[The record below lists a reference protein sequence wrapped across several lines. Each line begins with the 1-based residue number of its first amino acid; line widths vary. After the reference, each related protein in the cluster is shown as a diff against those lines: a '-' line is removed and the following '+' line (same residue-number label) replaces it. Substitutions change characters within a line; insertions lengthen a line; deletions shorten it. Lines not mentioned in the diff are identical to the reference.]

1 MYGNDIVHIL
11 EIIEYMALFYI
22 CIIDI
27 RKKIIPDRGFIIL
40 VIIGLLKGMINGNAE
55 GYFLGMC
62 VYPMPLIILYILE
75 DYFKKELIGF
85 GDIKLMMGIGGNL
98 GYKNLAEIVKFY
110 HAVYFLAG
118 IMAILF
124 ILYLKYKGKKT
135 EYIPF
140 APFLIMGV
148 ITRIMDIQIL

>member
-1 MYGNDIVHIL
+1 MCSNDAVHIF
-11 EIIEYMALFYI
+11 EIIEYITLFYI

-40 VIIGLLKGMINGNAE
+40 VIIGLLKGMINTNIE

-124 ILYLKYKGKKT
+124 ILYLKYKGKKA

>member
-1 MYGNDIVHIL
+1 MCGNDAVHIL
-11 EIIEYMALFYI
+11 EIIEYIALFYI

-85 GDIKLMMGIGGNL
+85 GDIKLMMVIRGSL
-98 GYKNLAEIVKFY
+98 GYKNLAEVVKYY
-110 HAVYFLAG
+110 HVVYFLAG
-118 IMAILF
+118 ITVILF
-124 ILYLKYKGKKT
+124 LLYLKHKGKKA

-140 APFLIMGV
+140 APFLTIGFIMRV
-148 ITRIMDIQIL
+148 LNIQII

>member
-1 MYGNDIVHIL
+1 
-11 EIIEYMALFYI
+11 
-22 CIIDI
+22 
-27 RKKIIPDRGFIIL
+27 
-40 VIIGLLKGMINGNAE
+40 
-55 GYFLGMC
+55 MC

-118 IMAILF
+118 IMVILF
-124 ILYLKYKGKKT
+124 ILYLKYKGKKA

-140 APFLIMGV
+140 APFLIMGFIARV
-148 ITRIMDIQIL
+148 LDIQIL

>member
-1 MYGNDIVHIL
+1 MCSNDAVHIF
-11 EIIEYMALFYI
+11 EIIEYIALFYI

-40 VIIGLLKGMINGNAE
+40 VIIGLLKSMLNTNKA

-85 GDIKLMMGIGGNL
+85 GDIKLMMVIGGNM
-98 GYKNLAEIVKFY
+98 GYKSLAEVVKFY
-110 HAVYFLAG
+110 HVVYFLAG
-118 IMAILF
+118 ITIILF
-124 ILYLKYKGKKT
+124 LLYMKYKGKKA

-140 APFLIMGV
+140 APFLATGFIMRV
-148 ITRIMDIQIL
+148 LYIQII

>member
-1 MYGNDIVHIL
+1 MHGNDIVHIL
-11 EIIEYMALFYI
+11 EIIEYITIFYI

-27 RKKIIPDRGFIIL
+27 RKKIIHDRGFIIL
-40 VIIGLLKGMINGNAE
+40 VIIGLLKSMLNTNIE

-85 GDIKLMMGIGGNL
+85 GDIKLMMGIGGNM
-98 GYKNLAEIVKFY
+98 GYKSLAEVVKFY
-110 HAVYFLAG
+110 HAVYFIAG
-118 IMAILF
+118 ITVILF
-124 ILYLKYKGKKT
+124 IIYFRYRGKKA

-140 APFLIMGV
+140 APFLATGFIMRV
-148 ITRIMDIQIL
+148 LNIQII

>member
-1 MYGNDIVHIL
+1 MSGLNAVHIF
-11 EIIEYMALFYI
+11 EIIEYITFFYI
-22 CIIDI
+22 CMTDI
-27 RKKIIPDRGFIIL
+27 KKKIIPDSGFIIL
-40 VIIGLLKGMINGNAE
+40 VITGLLKGMAKGNLE

-110 HAVYFLAG
+110 HA
-118 IMAILF
+118 AILF
-124 ILYLKYKGKKT
+124 ILYLKYKGKKA

>member
-1 MYGNDIVHIL
+1 MCSNDAVHIL
-11 EIIEYMALFYI
+11 EIIEYIALFYI

-40 VIIGLLKGMINGNAE
+40 VIIGLLKGMINTNIE

-98 GYKNLAEIVKFY
+98 GYKNLAEIVKYY

-124 ILYLKYKGKKT
+124 ILYLKYKGKKA

>member
-1 MYGNDIVHIL
+1 MCGNDAVHIL
-11 EIIEYMALFYI
+11 EIIEYIALFYI

-40 VIIGLLKGMINGNAE
+40 VTIGLLKGMINTNIE

-124 ILYLKYKGKKT
+124 ILYLKYKGKKA

>member
-1 MYGNDIVHIL
+1 MYGNNIVHIF
-11 EIIEYMALFYI
+11 EIIEYITLFYI

-40 VIIGLLKGMINGNAE
+40 VIIGLLKSMLNANVE
-55 GYFLGMC
+55 EYFLGMC

-85 GDIKLMMGIGGNL
+85 GDIKLMMGIGGNMR
-98 GYKNLAEIVKFY
+98 YKSLAEVVKFY
-110 HAVYFLAG
+110 HVVYFLAG
-118 IMAILF
+118 ITVILF
-124 ILYLKYKGKKT
+124 LLCMKYKGKKA

-140 APFLIMGV
+140 APFLTIGFIMRV
-148 ITRIMDIQIL
+148 LNIQII

>member
-1 MYGNDIVHIL
+1 MCSNDAVHIL
-11 EIIEYMALFYI
+11 EIIEYIALFYI

-40 VIIGLLKGMINGNAE
+40 VIIGLLKSMLNANTE
-55 GYFLGMC
+55 EYFLGMC

-124 ILYLKYKGKKT
+124 ILYLKYKGKKA

>member
-1 MYGNDIVHIL
+1 MCSNDAVHIL
-11 EIIEYMALFYI
+11 EIIEYIALFYI

-40 VIIGLLKGMINGNAE
+40 VTIGLLKGMINTNIE

-62 VYPMPLIILYILE
+62 VYPMPLIILHILE

-85 GDIKLMMGIGGNL
+85 GDIKLMMGIGGNM
-98 GYKNLAEIVKFY
+98 GYKSLAEVVKFY
-110 HAVYFLAG
+110 HVVYFLAG
-118 IMAILF
+118 ITVILF
-124 ILYLKYKGKKT
+124 LLYMKYKGKKA

>member
-1 MYGNDIVHIL
+1 MCSNDAVHIL
-11 EIIEYMALFYI
+11 EIIEYIALFYI

-40 VIIGLLKGMINGNAE
+40 VIIGLLKGMINTNIE

-118 IMAILF
+118 IMVILF
-124 ILYLKYKGKKT
+124 ILYLKNKGKKA

>member
-11 EIIEYMALFYI
+11 EIIEYITLFYI

-40 VIIGLLKGMINGNAE
+40 VIIGLLKGMTSANIE

-85 GDIKLMMGIGGNL
+85 GDIKLMMGIGGNM
-98 GYKNLAEIVKFY
+98 GYKSLAEVVKFY
-110 HAVYFLAG
+110 HVVYFIAG
-118 IMAILF
+118 ITVILF
-124 ILYLKYKGKKT
+124 MLYAKYKAKKA
-135 EYIPF
+135 EYIPLS
-140 APFLIMGV
+140 PFLATGFIMRV
-148 ITRIMDIQIL
+148 LNIQII

>member
-40 VIIGLLKGMINGNAE
+40 VIIGLLKSMLNTNIE

-98 GYKNLAEIVKFY
+98 GYRNLAEIVKFY

-124 ILYLKYKGKKT
+124 ILYLKYKGKKA

-140 APFLIMGV
+140 APFLIMGFIV
-148 ITRIMDIQIL
+148 RVLDIQIL

>member
-1 MYGNDIVHIL
+1 MSGLNAVHIF
-11 EIIEYMALFYI
+11 EIIEYITFFYI
-22 CIIDI
+22 CITDI
-27 RKKIIPDRGFIIL
+27 KKKIIPDSGFVIL
-40 VIIGLLKGMINGNAE
+40 VITGLLKGMVKGNME

-98 GYKNLAEIVKFY
+98 RYKNLAEIVKFY
-110 HAVYFLAG
+110 HTVYFLAG
-118 IMAILF
+118 ITVILF
-124 ILYLKYKGKKT
+124 LLHLKYKGKKA

-140 APFLIMGV
+140 APFLIMGFIV
-148 ITRIMDIQIL
+148 RVLDIQIL

>member
-1 MYGNDIVHIL
+1 MCGNNAIHIF
-11 EIIEYMALFYI
+11 EIIEYITLFYI

-40 VIIGLLKGMINGNAE
+40 VIIGLLKSMLKANVE

-85 GDIKLMMGIGGNL
+85 GDIKLMMVIGGSL
-98 GYKNLAEIVKFY
+98 GYKNLAEVIKFY
-110 HAVYFLAG
+110 HVVYFIAG
-118 IMAILF
+118 ITVILF
-124 ILYLKYKGKKT
+124 ILYAKYKGKKT

-140 APFLIMGV
+140 APFLATGFIMRV
-148 ITRIMDIQIL
+148 LNIQII

>member
-1 MYGNDIVHIL
+1 MCGNDAIHIF
-11 EIIEYMALFYI
+11 EIIEYITLFYI

-27 RKKIIPDRGFIIL
+27 RKKIIPDRGLIIL
-40 VIIGLLKGMINGNAE
+40 VIIGLLKSMLKANVE

-85 GDIKLMMGIGGNL
+85 GDIKLMMGIGGNMR
-98 GYKNLAEIVKFY
+98 YKSLAEVLKFY
-110 HAVYFLAG
+110 HVVYFLAG
-118 IMAILF
+118 ITVILF
-124 ILYLKYKGKKT
+124 LLYMKYKGKKA

-140 APFLIMGV
+140 APFLATGFIMRV
-148 ITRIMDIQIL
+148 LNIQII

>member
-1 MYGNDIVHIL
+1 MCSNDAVHIL
-11 EIIEYMALFYI
+11 EIIEYIALFYI

-40 VIIGLLKGMINGNAE
+40 VIIGLLKSMLNTNIE

-85 GDIKLMMGIGGNL
+85 GDIKLMMGIGGNM
-98 GYKNLAEIVKFY
+98 GYKSLAEVVKFY
-110 HAVYFLAG
+110 HVVYFLAG
-118 IMAILF
+118 IMVILF
-124 ILYLKYKGKKT
+124 LLYLKHKGKKAD
-135 EYIPF
+135 YIPF
-140 APFLIMGV
+140 APFLTIVFIMRV
-148 ITRIMDIQIL
+148 LNIQII

>member
-1 MYGNDIVHIL
+1 MCSNDAVHIL
-11 EIIEYMALFYI
+11 EIIEYIALFYI

-40 VIIGLLKGMINGNAE
+40 VIIGLLKGMINTNIE

-85 GDIKLMMGIGGNL
+85 GDIKLMMGIGGNMR
-98 GYKNLAEIVKFY
+98 YKSLAEVVKYY
-110 HAVYFLAG
+110 HVVYFLAG
-118 IMAILF
+118 ITVILF
-124 ILYLKYKGKKT
+124 LLYLKHKGKKA

>member
-1 MYGNDIVHIL
+1 MCGNNAIHIF
-11 EIIEYMALFYI
+11 EIIEYITLFYI

-40 VIIGLLKGMINGNAE
+40 VIIGLLKSMLNANVE

-85 GDIKLMMGIGGNL
+85 GDIKLMMGIGGNM
-98 GYKNLAEIVKFY
+98 GYKSLAEVVKYY
-110 HAVYFLAG
+110 HVVYFLAG
-118 IMAILF
+118 ITVILF
-124 ILYLKYKGKKT
+124 LLYMKYKGKKA

-140 APFLIMGV
+140 APFLTIGFIMRV
-148 ITRIMDIQIL
+148 LNIQII

>member
-1 MYGNDIVHIL
+1 MCGNDAVHIL
-11 EIIEYMALFYI
+11 EIIEYIALFYI

-27 RKKIIPDRGFIIL
+27 RKKIIPDRGLIIL
-40 VIIGLLKGMINGNAE
+40 VIIGLLKGMINTNIE

-118 IMAILF
+118 IMVILF
-124 ILYLKYKGKKT
+124 ILYLKNKGKKA

>member
-1 MYGNDIVHIL
+1 MCGNNAIHIF
-11 EIIEYMALFYI
+11 EIIEYITLFYI

-40 VIIGLLKGMINGNAE
+40 VITGLLKGMTSANIE

-85 GDIKLMMGIGGNL
+85 GDIKLMMVIGGSL
-98 GYKNLAEIVKFY
+98 GYKNLAEVIKFY
-110 HAVYFLAG
+110 HVVYFIAG
-118 IMAILF
+118 ITVILF
-124 ILYLKYKGKKT
+124 ILYAKYKGKKT

-140 APFLIMGV
+140 APFLATGFIMRV
-148 ITRIMDIQIL
+148 LNIQII

>member
-1 MYGNDIVHIL
+1 MCGNNAIHIF
-11 EIIEYMALFYI
+11 EIIEYITLFYI
-22 CIIDI
+22 CIIYI

-40 VIIGLLKGMINGNAE
+40 LITGLLKGMTSANIE

-85 GDIKLMMGIGGNL
+85 GDIKLMMGIGGTL
-98 GYKNLAEIVKFY
+98 GYGNLAEVVEYY

-118 IMAILF
+118 ITVILF
-124 ILYLKYKGKKT
+124 LLYMKYKGKKA

-140 APFLIMGV
+140 APFLATGFIMRV
-148 ITRIMDIQIL
+148 LNIQII

>member
-11 EIIEYMALFYI
+11 EIIEYIALFYI

-27 RKKIIPDRGFIIL
+27 RKKIIPDSGFVILIIT
-40 VIIGLLKGMINGNAE
+40 GLLKGMINGNAE

-85 GDIKLMMGIGGNL
+85 GDIKLMMVIGGSL
-98 GYKNLAEIVKFY
+98 GYKNLAEVVKYY
-110 HAVYFLAG
+110 HVVYFLAG
-118 IMAILF
+118 ITVILF
-124 ILYLKYKGKKT
+124 LLYLKHKGKKA

-140 APFLIMGV
+140 APFLTIGFIMRV
-148 ITRIMDIQIL
+148 LNIQII

>member
-1 MYGNDIVHIL
+1 MCSNDAVHIF
-11 EIIEYMALFYI
+11 EIIEYITLFYI

-40 VIIGLLKGMINGNAE
+40 VTIGLLKGMINTNIE

-62 VYPMPLIILYILE
+62 VYPMPLIILHILE

-85 GDIKLMMGIGGNL
+85 GDIKLMMGIGGNM
-98 GYKNLAEIVKFY
+98 GYKSLAEVVKFY
-110 HAVYFLAG
+110 HVVYFLAG
-118 IMAILF
+118 ITVILF
-124 ILYLKYKGKKT
+124 LLYMKYKGKKA

-140 APFLIMGV
+140 APFLATGFIMRV
-148 ITRIMDIQIL
+148 LNIQII

>member
-1 MYGNDIVHIL
+1 MCGNDAIHIF
-11 EIIEYMALFYI
+11 EIIEYITLFYI

-40 VIIGLLKGMINGNAE
+40 VIIGLLKSMLNANIE

-62 VYPMPLIILYILE
+62 VYPMPLIILHILE

-110 HAVYFLAG
+110 HAVYFFAG

-124 ILYLKYKGKKT
+124 ILYLKYKGKKA

>member
-1 MYGNDIVHIL
+1 MCSNDAVHIF
-11 EIIEYMALFYI
+11 EIIEYIALFYI
-22 CIIDI
+22 CIIEI

-40 VIIGLLKGMINGNAE
+40 VIIGLLKGMLKANVE

-85 GDIKLMMGIGGNL
+85 GDIKLMMVIGGNM
-98 GYKNLAEIVKFY
+98 GYKSLAEVVKFY
-110 HAVYFLAG
+110 HVVYFLAG
-118 IMAILF
+118 ITIILF
-124 ILYLKYKGKKT
+124 LLYMKYKGKKA

-140 APFLIMGV
+140 APFLATGFIMRV
-148 ITRIMDIQIL
+148 LNIQII

>member
-1 MYGNDIVHIL
+1 MCGNNAIHIF
-11 EIIEYMALFYI
+11 EIIEYITLFYI

-40 VIIGLLKGMINGNAE
+40 LITGLLKGMTSANIE

-75 DYFKKELIGF
+75 DYFKKELIRF

-124 ILYLKYKGKKT
+124 ILYLKYKGKKA

>member
-1 MYGNDIVHIL
+1 MCSNEAVYIL
-11 EIIEYMALFYI
+11 EIIEYIALFYI

-40 VIIGLLKGMINGNAE
+40 VIIGLLKSMLKANVE

>member
-1 MYGNDIVHIL
+1 MHGNDIVHIL
-11 EIIEYMALFYI
+11 EIIEYITIFYI

-40 VIIGLLKGMINGNAE
+40 VIIGLLKSMLNTNIE

-124 ILYLKYKGKKT
+124 ILYLKYKGKKA

>member
-11 EIIEYMALFYI
+11 EIIECITIFYI

-40 VIIGLLKGMINGNAE
+40 VIIGLLKSMINGNAE